1 MTFCH
6 ANKSTDPSPSSYP
19 NMKLKYSILLL
30 TIPACIGS
38 LFRLPKWLFNPLVIR
53 LTGLPFIQQ
62 PLQRQKVEESNN
74 RSCGST
80 LTKEINQFL
89 SPNSKP
95 YQGTCRSKIQISRD
109 TCSLKVKLKK
119 FRISGSSR
127 DDDQCMS
134 DKFWITTELTH
145 GEGVRSGAAGVI
157 CGHRDGAEIHVP
169 VSHTSLVYL
178 NFKIGLHSY
187 PNWDIEVVHQKCE
200 ENLVRKY
207 GLLDSVNSCLNRRES
222 RKNAKATFRRM
233 KKYLFGRRRGGR
245 HTRSVLDWVFNF
257 TKQKQKEISESNV
270 NATKMNEE
278 QNGEPNTIID
288 TSNVRNTPSEFFQ
301 IATSSDMELS
311 RFSSH
316 YSGSV
321 SSSENTS
328 PTSRKNHRNYKRR
341 KSLFNKSKL
350 TKDNPSSEKCPVYLY
365 SDSHGLTCMCKS

>member
-1 MTFCH
+1 MFFH
-6 ANKSTDPSPSSYP
+6 HKFFDKS
-19 NMKLKYSILLL
+19 
-30 TIPACIGS
+30 
-38 LFRLPKWLFNPLVIR
+38 V
-53 LTGLPFIQQ
+53 
-62 PLQRQKVEESNN
+62 
-74 RSCGST
+74 
-80 LTKEINQFL
+80 
-89 SPNSKP
+89 
-95 YQGTCRSKIQISRD
+95 
-109 TCSLKVKLKK
+109 
-119 FRISGSSR
+119 
-127 DDDQCMS
+127 
-134 DKFWITTELTH
+134 
-145 GEGVRSGAAGVI
+145 
-157 CGHRDGAEIHVP
+157 
-169 VSHTSLVYL
+169 
-178 NFKIGLHSY
+178 
-187 PNWDIEVVHQKCE
+187 
-200 ENLVRKY
+200 NLIFS